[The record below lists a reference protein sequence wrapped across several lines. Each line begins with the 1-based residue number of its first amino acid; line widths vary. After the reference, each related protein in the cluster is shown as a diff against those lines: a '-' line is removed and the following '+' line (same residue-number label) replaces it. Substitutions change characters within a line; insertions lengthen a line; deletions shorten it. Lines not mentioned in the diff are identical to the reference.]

1 MDAVTPW
8 PAMIKR
14 LRFLSSLK
22 QCELAQQLGV
32 DQGTVSRWER
42 GVYLP
47 DIPLQKVLREKLRT
61 LQPSISPEYIE
72 QLPDLIGINYLGFDR
87 IKAWSVAAASAYG
100 RTPAQ
105 MRDVRPEGILG
116 DCCLELGQTLRDSP
130 EWMGGQACSYRAIVE
145 RPGDECV
152 EIRGTPINDTG
163 FFLWNGVIIERPPG
177 FIRGSYHIE
186 FETYDEVSE

>member
-1 MDAVTPW
+1 MDAVMLW
-8 PAMIKR
+8 PALIKR

-42 GVYLP
+42 GVYVP

-61 LQPSISPEYIE
+61 LQATISPEYIE
-72 QLPDLIGINYLGFDR
+72 QLPGLTGINYLGFDR
-87 IKAWSVAAASAYG
+87 IKAWSVVAASAYG

-130 EWMGGQACSYRAIVE
+130 EWMGGQACSYRMICE
-145 RPGDECV
+145 RPGDDFVQIC
-152 EIRGTPINDTG
+152 GTPINGTG
-163 FFLWNGVIIERPPG
+163 FFLWNGVRVERPPEFTPG
-177 FIRGSYHIE
+177 RGHIE
-186 FETYDEVSE
+186 FQTYDEICE